1 MSRITKAEKVTKLWV
16 EHMWESL
23 VDPGK
28 ERGSKFDEKTW
39 DIEEFVEVMI
49 LANYAR
55 SVPKEANI
63 KARKLA
69 RKLWEEKIEARN
81 VRLRSIVGK

>member
-1 MSRITKAEKVTKLWV
+1 MSRITKAEKATKAWV

-28 ERGSKFDEKTW
+28 ERGPNFDEKTW
-39 DIEEFVEVMI
+39 DIEDFVEVMI

-55 SVPKEANI
+55 SVPKEANR
-63 KARKLA
+63 KARELA
-69 RKLWEEKIEARN
+69 RKLWNEKIADREAK
-81 VRLRSIVGK
+81 SGK